1 MNESFS
7 FHVAPDYIGEFAKRN
22 EAICKMLTQEPI
34 SSGDFTVIQRMNGE
48 NRFARCLGYLSVF
61 QNVNV
66 TNLKSW
72 ASYIEKAV
80 KAAGVACGRT
90 FDSKY
95 EIRLFSY
102 AVAIRT
108 FPDGEGSIAQL
119 APFDSDE
126 LQGIASLKIDSDE
139 RVWAMYIF
147 GNSILDCLS
156 RDPNRDFHV
165 FLRLMV
171 SLAYAKEKYA
181 EVDAK
186 MPHFSNMGVFLNAE
200 EIQE

>member
-34 SSGDFTVIQRMNGE
+34 FSGDFTVIQRMNGE

-61 QNVNV
+61 QNVNA

-72 ASYIEKAV
+72 TSYIEKAV

-90 FDSKY
+90 FESKY
-95 EIRLFSY
+95 ELRLFAY

-108 FPDGEGSIAQL
+108 FPNGPKSMNQL
-119 APFDSDE
+119 APFDLTE

-139 RVWAMYIF
+139 RAWAMYIF
-147 GNSILDCLS
+147 GNAVLEYLS
-156 RDPNRDFHV
+156 RDPDRDFHV
-165 FLRLMV
+165 FMRLMV

-186 MPHFSNMGVFLNAE
+186 MPHFSNIGVFLDE
-200 EIQE
+200 KEIQ

>member
-7 FHVAPDYIGEFAKRN
+7 FHVAPDYVGEFAKRN
-22 EAICKMLTQEPI
+22 EAICKMLAQEPI
-34 SSGDFTVIQRMNGE
+34 SSDDFTVIQRMNGE

-61 QNVNV
+61 QNVNA
-66 TNLKSW
+66 TNLKLW
-72 ASYIEKAV
+72 TSYIEKAV

-90 FDSKY
+90 FESKC
-95 EIRLFSY
+95 ELRLFSY

-186 MPHFSNMGVFLNAE
+186 MPHFSNMGVFYAE

>member
-7 FHVAPDYIGEFAKRN
+7 FHVAPDYAGEFAKRN
-22 EAICKMLTQEPI
+22 EVICKMLTQEPI

-61 QNVNV
+61 QNVNA

-72 ASYIEKAV
+72 TSYIEKAV

-90 FDSKY
+90 FESKC
-95 EIRLFSY
+95 ELRLFSY

-186 MPHFSNMGVFLNAE
+186 MPHFSNIGVFYAE